1 MQSNANTKPIG
12 GEDLKILDIMNSL
25 EKSEAKPRIFQT
37 MNDIENFEIFTTN
50 GFSIGITHSPFFRG
64 NFDDIVDFM
73 LRFDRPRSIEYSA
86 CILLMSRIVI
96 AHVEY

>member
-37 MNDIENFEIFTTN
+37 TNDIENFKIFSTN
-50 GFSIGITHSPFFRG
+50 GFSIGITQHALFRG
-64 NFDDIVDFM
+64 IFAQIVYF
-73 LRFDRPRSIEYSA
+73 RPAMIKPW
-86 CILLMSRIVI
+86 I
-96 AHVEY
+96 